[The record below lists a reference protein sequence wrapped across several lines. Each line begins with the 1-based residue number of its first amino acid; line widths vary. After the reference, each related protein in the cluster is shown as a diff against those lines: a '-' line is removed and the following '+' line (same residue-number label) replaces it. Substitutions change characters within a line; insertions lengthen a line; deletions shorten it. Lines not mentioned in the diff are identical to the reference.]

1 MSANNC
7 RCTLIRH
14 IEELLL
20 VISKENCLILAR
32 LQLALSH
39 NQRLNTSRRCASRM
53 GVCVDRDKQV
63 SICII
68 GNIGTSLKVRSQIF
82 REVLIVVTSI
92 YHLDT
97 RQILLNHS
105 AQLERY
111 LKVDILLR
119 IATIARSGKCSAMTR
134 IYNNHLYTMRN
145 ILSLRA
151 TAMQCKE
158 KNEKNT

>member
-1 MSANNC
+1 MRTNNGSSA
-7 RCTLIRH
+7 LIRH

-20 VISKENCLILAR
+20 VISKEDCLILAR
-32 LQLALSH
+32 LQLTLSH
-39 NQRLNTSRRCASRM
+39 NQRLDTSRRCASRM

-68 GNIGTSLKVRSQIF
+68 GNIGTSLKVCSEIF
-82 REVLIVVTSI
+82 REVLIHGTSI
-92 YHLDT
+92 YHLYT

-105 AQLERY
+105 TQLERY
-111 LKVDILLR
+111 LKVNILLR
-119 IATIARSGKCSAMTR
+119 IAAIARSGICSTMTR
-134 IYNNHLYTMRN
+134 IYNNHLYTLRN

-151 TAMQCKE
+151 ADMQCKN